1 VANETPPSAVADWL
15 GISQSTP
22 ATLPT
27 TEAPSTESSYSSSS
41 PYYNLP
47 LPESDTSNSYYDSS
61 EYEKATEA
69 LTQSSSSK
77 QALDSLQAA
86 TTAGSW
92 NKGRNYGFASTWEN
106 IKAAGGYVGSMAAD
120 KFLDNQELADKL
132 AEYAAGRANLAADLS
147 PEVNDFAQLFG
158 ETEDG
163 EIDYSDIKWDK
174 FDDYA
179 LGATGAAL
187 PALVALFA
195 SLATGGSVGALMA
208 SFRGLV
214 SQSVKQAVKKGAQRA
229 AFGGSLVGMET
240 GFIASEVADPETGK
254 VNSDDYGTILKY
266 GTLAGAASTFSADKF
281 LKLFKPNFSS
291 GVKGALKTQLAKVGV
306 AAGAELPTESFQEAM
321 SILAGK
327 EVRGEEL
334 SLNKDDWHRV
344 VNAGLLA
351 MAGVGTVGG
360 SFAGA
365 KLAAKGTIEG
375 TKRAGEKVGDYL
387 GLREGQKAADNIAG
401 AIGENP
407 NITQPDADFVVT
419 PEGDAAPV
427 ERPSE
432 SKNVADFLGVGAE
445 AEVEPDADFG
455 EQGSSAAAASVAE
468 RAGMDNLAR
477 GFRSGRRTDD
487 PDEQGPQVVEMNV
500 ELKPDETG
508 TTQVMD
514 ENTGKSITMS
524 GKAAKAYTR
533 LREAT
538 PLFARDLLSTRE
550 AVDNAVNIVENRG
563 GPSLEQQERARNILK
578 KADDPNANP
587 QDVAWARSIV
597 RAYKE
602 GGAGDRYQQAI
613 RDRAR
618 AIVAETEKLISEGKE
633 VSIEQAQAY
642 DEAAWYLQEESKVQ
656 GELNKDMAD
665 TIPRPAYINESEN
678 IADPQGAID
687 AEYDGSLTVNEREDG
702 LIVPSSQD
710 VKEPAII
717 GRNPIRENAY
727 GKSQVSVREYDR
739 PFQSS
744 TGDKGKAQA
753 RAQVRRLTL
762 PNDKGYRN
770 PTDARLRN
778 QYNPD
783 THIFEVRA
791 VDKNGTLLPRN
802 TSPRNKNVWGHVVTA
817 TPITDTAGLDRNL
830 SGLTDTVLAAL
841 QRALELG
848 QDYAKGKN
856 KEKNAKSR
864 LVMEFKTNQRI
875 TVGKKD
881 GTNFATEDRAKAYLT
896 NLQNK
901 AAKENKPFNRKD
913 YVIVSNDGDTFSIET
928 TQPVTRYVYLPSL
941 MWAGASMIR
950 NSHNKEFAIGD
961 NGKGIL
967 AALTQGLQG
976 LSGYMEMQGITINET
991 AEFQAH
997 LDQSGDKPIIKIGD
1011 KRFTFDDIVQASAAP
1026 SREVA
1031 ETLVEYTP
1039 ARLEKIQEDRELN
1052 DRAFVPAPF
1061 EQDNSDAYVES
1072 IWKQHVMPKL
1082 MAMLEWEGDTKAAKL
1097 DERAKAITSNII
1109 NTSLKAALDQM
1120 VSIPFGRPSP
1130 ALFEDPLATGDKQSA
1145 RDKDT
1150 ARVYDKWARVVH
1162 DHLDKR
1168 VPQIIREKLTAFAD
1182 FDVNGATEMRTI
1194 SQLSDQELW
1203 KYYESF
1209 HAKDLPIQVV
1219 IEEALRELAPTI
1231 TKQIVLKE
1239 PTFKNKKLQVPGGIV
1254 PTMQYHLK
1262 DKERAALYRFPKEL
1276 NYSVAQIE
1284 AIAAA
1289 IRAYYAKLAL
1299 EAIEVAPV
1307 DFQALTSK
1315 DQLDASTQRGLDPNE
1330 MQRAGD
1336 VEVYGYNTWGDNTE
1350 AQTQGQWVNPAREA
1364 GRERMVGVEQ
1374 DPNFQG
1380 PRRPEVAGPNVR
1392 QEGVRPVIEGTAS
1405 VPGRQQQ
1412 NPNPRSVPQGR
1423 SMQMEDDAY
1432 LKDGVVNPRETDDVF
1447 YLQKAMDAVA
1457 QAQEKRGN
1465 AEPIPAETPESIA
1478 RSEQIFNE
1486 DVRHVSANE
1495 RSVPPLTVPTENLSI
1510 RNDTGSVVLYGSEAF
1525 TQSGHAGLM
1534 HRLVNWANQALD
1546 LAGATGGQIVIV
1558 DRFGAEQLAKANP
1571 DRAADFDKL
1580 LRPKFKSTTPFRSI
1594 YGSGFPAVI
1603 MVNEDFKYI
1612 TRKGTA
1618 HNVLTAPKELSMDIL
1633 TALSHEL
1640 GHMVFVNWRGNMAP
1654 ALLNKMQAEY
1664 NAAVPE
1670 NKMGTYTFEEWTAD
1684 QFALY
1689 VNNVVKTSNE
1699 DVKKVP
1705 PAWKKLFAQLKKLY
1719 DAAAT
1724 MLKAVLGRTG
1734 GVSESYHTFL
1744 QKIADEAQIMENAR
1758 RWYREQVAS
1767 GVTPEDAAAATKV
1780 HLEKAYAKAGIQDPQ
1795 LKFKDK
1801 PRQSRARPETSA
1813 NEQAQAAAE
1822 EARGTQQSWGQRLF
1836 ETQRDSFLPFDAA
1849 NRAKAEA
1856 FVRGVFGGDPRANAT
1871 LTYWKKKLDELIKSE
1886 VSRLRRLPGG
1896 AAIAAALWERPGD
1909 VATGKSTA
1917 RIAERI
1923 YYNKF
1928 LKKIDVLQRRKNES
1942 AEQHQQR
1949 LRQIRDE
1956 LASGNPVS
1964 EEALKV
1970 QRTIREFG
1978 TWMAERQRAN
1988 RIKSAERQ
1996 RRKGQGVP
2004 NDVVV
2009 NDETILRILEDYT
2022 LPHNWNAA
2030 ALITEA
2036 GKARF
2041 FELLDMYEKQ
2051 DFMRQNK
2058 TASEADWEAF
2068 KSHMFNRIVN
2078 SEGILQANYAD
2089 NLVFNNARSRALRN
2103 IPTFELLGANGKVPL
2118 IDNQLD
2124 AALRNYFHDG
2134 ARTIAWEEYF
2144 GGYEQNKDNGQWRWN
2159 ANEQIHDWINGLRE
2173 IDRAEGTQY
2182 ASEAEQVIDV
2192 LQGRSNRKLNTK
2204 LRMATNVATA
2214 LLNMLLL
2221 PFAVFASFPDI
2232 AGIAM
2237 RADGDYSALLDNI
2250 KQSAKAAWG
2259 KDPDGLLELAETM
2272 GIVTEHTIQH
2282 AFLDE
2287 GMSQFDNYHG
2297 GKYQKVMEW
2306 QEKFFSVIQLQA
2318 WTNFTRVLAMQVG
2331 RQYLDNQ
2338 YAAIKTNERYGF
2350 ETATGE
2356 AKLAREAFAELGI
2369 TPEEWAAIK
2378 THRRENDGSSF
2389 PEYLRDLEAK
2399 VMNKFVD
2406 ESVMRPSAELKPGW
2420 QSDPRWATV
2429 AHLKSYFWYMQ
2440 ETYWPRLWSQLSKSM
2455 GPDATKSQKQAM
2467 AMTMLAGMTMLPLA
2481 ILGLAA
2487 RDLLYYAFSDAEPP
2501 DRDILDMVG
2510 RTGALGI
2517 YTIPMEFVDTGAE
2530 RGFGPELVARN
2541 MGPLYGYTWGALTQ
2555 KPRTTLS
2562 KSVPGVS
2569 YFRGGRD
2576 WIKGSNAGTDP
2587 IKSGRT

>member
-1 VANETPPSAVADWL
+1 MAKTTYTSAVADWL
-15 GISQSTP
+15 GISQGSP
-22 ATLPT
+22 ETLPT
-27 TEAPSTESSYSSSS
+27 ETPAESSAESSAPSSY
-41 PYYNLP
+41 YDLP
-47 LPESDTSNSYYDSS
+47 LPEADTSNSYYNQSA
-61 EYEKATEA
+61 YEEA
-69 LTQSSSSK
+69 AKKLEQPQEGKDLLNELSAVTS
-77 QALDSLQAA
+77 
-86 TTAGSW
+86 AGSW

-106 IKAAGGYVGSMAAD
+106 IKAAGGYVGGMAAD
-120 KFLDNQELADKL
+120 KFLDNEELTNQL
-132 AEYAAGRANLAADLS
+132 YEYASGRANLAAALS
-147 PEVNDFAQLFG
+147 PEVNDFDQLFG
-158 ETEDG
+158 KTEDG
-163 EIDYSDIKWDK
+163 ERDYGDVKWDK
-174 FDDYA
+174 FDDYV

-195 SLATGGSVGALMA
+195 SIATGGAAGALMA
-208 SFRGLV
+208 GFRGFV
-214 SQSVKQAVKKGAQRA
+214 SQAVKQAVKKKAKQA
-229 AFGGSLVGMET
+229 AFGGTLVGMEA
-240 GFIASEVADPETGK
+240 GFIASEVADPETGRVK
-254 VNSDDYGTILKY
+254 EEDYGTILKY
-266 GTLAGAASTFSADKF
+266 GTLAGAASILSSKKF
-281 LKLFKPNFSS
+281 LDVLKPDVGD
-291 GVKGALKTQLAKVGV
+291 GVKGALTGELKKIGAS
-306 AAGAELPTESFQEAM
+306 AATELPAESWQEAM
-321 SILAGK
+321 SILAVK
-327 EVRGEEL
+327 ETRGEEL

-351 MAGVGTVGG
+351 MAGVGTVGATTSG
-360 SFAGA
+360 G
-365 KLAAKGTIEG
+365 KLIAKGTIEG
-375 TKRAGEKVGDYL
+375 TRKAGEKVSDFLQLQGESRASENIVGAL
-387 GLREGQKAADNIAG
+387 GET
-401 AIGENP
+401 P
-407 NITQPDADFVVT
+407 NISQPDADFVVT
-419 PEGDAAPV
+419 PEGEAAPTGRSNV
-427 ERPSE
+427 ES
-432 SKNVADFLGVGAE
+432 FLD
-445 AEVEPDADFG
+445 PDGDATFG
-455 EQGSSAAAASVAE
+455 QEGSPAAAANVAE
-468 RAGMDNLAR
+468 RAGMSELSR

-487 PDEQGPQVVEMNV
+487 PDEQGPSVVEMNI

-514 ENTGKSITMS
+514 ENTGKSITLL

-533 LREAT
+533 LREST

-550 AVDNAVNIVENRG
+550 AVDNAINIVENKG

-578 KADDPNANP
+578 KANDPNANQ
-587 QDVAWARSIV
+587 QDIAWARSV
-597 RAYKE
+597 VKAYKD

-618 AIVAETEKLISEGKE
+618 AIVADTEKLISEGKE
-633 VSIEQAQAY
+633 VSMEQAQAY

-678 IADPQGAID
+678 IADPQGAAD
-687 AEYDGSLTVNEREDG
+687 ANYDGSLRPDEQEDG
-702 LIVPSSQD
+702 LIVPSVD
-710 VKEPAII
+710 KIKEPAII
-717 GRNPIRENAY
+717 GRNPIRESTY
-727 GKSQVSVREYDR
+727 GKSRIPVKEYDR

-762 PNDKGYRN
+762 PNDKDYRN

-802 TSPRNKNVWGHVVTA
+802 TSPRNKKVWGHVVTA

-856 KEKNAKSR
+856 KKDAKSR

-875 TVGKKD
+875 TIGKKD
-881 GTNFATEDRAKAYLT
+881 GTNFSTEDRAKAYLT

-901 AAKENKPFNRKD
+901 AAKENKPFNRND
-913 YVIVSNDGDTFSIET
+913 YVIVANDNDTFSIET

-950 NSHNKEFAIGD
+950 NSHNKDFAIGD

-976 LSGYMEMQGITINET
+976 LSGYMEMQGITINEA

-1011 KRFTFDDIVQASAAP
+1011 RRFTFNDIVEASAAP

-1031 ETLVEYTP
+1031 ETLVEYTE
-1039 ARLEKIQEDRELN
+1039 ARLEKIQEDREAN

-1061 EQDNSDAYVES
+1061 EQDTSDAYVES

-1130 ALFEDPLATGDKQSA
+1130 ALLEDPLVTGDRRSA

-1182 FDVNGATEMRTI
+1182 FDVNGAAEMRTI
-1194 SQLSDQELW
+1194 SQLTDEELW
-1203 KYYESF
+1203 KYYDSF

-1231 TKQIVLKE
+1231 TKQIVLKD
-1239 PTFKNKKLQVPGGIV
+1239 PTFKDKKLQVPGGIV

-1350 AQTQGQWVNPAREA
+1350 AQTQGEWANPAREA

-1374 DPNFQG
+1374 DPSFQG

-1392 QEGVRPVIEGTAS
+1392 QEGVRPVMEGSAS

-1432 LKDGVVNPRETDDVF
+1432 LRDGVVNPRETDDVF

-1457 QAQEKRGN
+1457 EAQEKRGN
-1465 AEPIPAETPESIA
+1465 KEPVPAETPESIA

-1486 DVRHVSANE
+1486 DVRNVSANE

-1510 RNDTGSVVLYGSEAF
+1510 RNETGSVVLYGSEAF

-1534 HRLVNWANQALD
+1534 HRLANWANQALD
-1546 LAGATGGQIVIV
+1546 LAGATGGQIIIV

-1580 LRPKFKSTTPFRSI
+1580 LKPKFKSTTPFRSI

-1603 MVNEDFKYI
+1603 MVNEDFKYL
-1612 TRKGTA
+1612 TRKGAA
-1618 HNVLTAPKELSMDIL
+1618 HNILTAPKELSMDIL
-1633 TALSHEL
+1633 TAMSHEL
-1640 GHMVFVNWRGNMAP
+1640 GHMVFINWRSNMAP
-1654 ALLNKMQAEY
+1654 ALLSKMQAEY

-1670 NKMGTYTFEEWTAD
+1670 SKMDTYTFEEWTAD

-1689 VNNVVKTSNE
+1689 VNNVVETSNE
-1699 DVKKVP
+1699 EVKNVP

-1724 MLKAVLGRTG
+1724 MLKGVLGRTG
-1734 GVSESYHTFL
+1734 GASESYHTFL

-1767 GVTPEDAAAATKV
+1767 GVSPEDAAAATKV

-1801 PRQSRARPETSA
+1801 ARQSRARPETSA

-1822 EARGTQQSWGQRLF
+1822 EARGTQQSWGERLF
-1836 ETQRDSFLPFDAA
+1836 EAQRDSFLPFDAA

-1871 LTYWKKKLDELIKSE
+1871 LAYWKKKLDGAIKSE
-1886 VSRLRRLPGG
+1886 IGRLRRLPGG

-1909 VATGKSTA
+1909 AATGKSTA

-1928 LKKIDVLQRRKNES
+1928 LKKIDVLQRRKGES

-1949 LRQIRDE
+1949 LREIRDE

-1996 RRKGQGVP
+1996 KRKGQAVP

-2051 DFMRQNK
+2051 DFMRQHK
-2058 TASEADWEAF
+2058 TASEADWETF

-2078 SEGILQANYAD
+2078 SEGILQANQAD
-2089 NLVFNNARSRALRN
+2089 NLIFNNARSRALRN
-2103 IPTFELLGANGKVPL
+2103 IPTFELLGPNGKVPL
-2118 IDNQLD
+2118 VDNQID

-2182 ASEAEQVIDV
+2182 AAEAEQVIDV
-2192 LQGRSNRKLNTK
+2192 LQGRSNRKLSPK

-2221 PFAVFASFPDI
+2221 PMAVMASFPDI

-2237 RADGDYSALLDNI
+2237 RADGDYAALLDNI

-2338 YAAIKTNERYGF
+2338 YATLKTNERYGF
-2350 ETATGE
+2350 ETADGA
-2356 AKLAREAFAELGI
+2356 AKLAREAFEELGI
-2369 TPEEWAAIK
+2369 TPEEWEAIK

-2501 DRDILDMVG
+2501 DRDFLDLVG

-2569 YFRGGRD
+2569 WFRGGRD

-2587 IKSGRT
+2587 IRSGRT